1 VAALKNKEWVS
12 KLFLGFLIP
21 VAVIALW
28 ALKGRAGGL
37 ISSPLE
43 VYSTIRESLSSGF
56 LLSNLW
62 ISFNRVMQG
71 FFFGAAVGLL
81 IGILTGLSPLADRVI
96 SPFFHGLRNVPIV
109 GWVPLFIIW
118 FGFGE
123 LSEIMLIAVGAFYPM
138 ILNTYQGIRG
148 VSMQMIEVGRIF
160 HYSRLRL
167 FTHIVLPSAL
177 PSIATGVRISLANAW
192 MFVVVAEIFGIT
204 AGGVGNMMNDA
215 REAFKMHI
223 VIMGIVVIGIMG
235 FLLNTVLSRF
245 EKYFLSWRVKENE
258 N

>member
-1 VAALKNKEWVS
+1 MKELTV
-12 KLFLGFLIP
+12 KVFLGLLIP
-21 VAVIALW
+21 VSVLVIWGA
-28 ALKGRAGGL
+28 KGSPGSL
-37 ISSPLE
+37 ISSPGE
-43 VYSTIRESLSSGF
+43 VYAVIRESLDNGF

-62 ISFNRVMQG
+62 ISFSRVMQG
-71 FFFGAAVGLL
+71 FLLGGTAGLL
-81 IGILTGLSPLADRVI
+81 LGILTGLSLTADHAI

-123 LSEIMLIAVGAFYPM
+123 LSEVMLIAVGAFYPM

-148 VSMQMIEVGRIF
+148 VNMNAIEVGRIF
-160 HYSRLRL
+160 SYSKPRL

-177 PSIATGVRISLANAW
+177 PSIATGIRISLANAW

-223 VIMGIVVIGIMG
+223 VIMGILVIGAVG
-235 FLLNTVLSRF
+235 FLLNIALSRF
-245 EKYFLSWRVKENE
+245 ERQFMSWRVTENRV
-258 N
+258 